1 MNNDELYHY
10 GVLGMKW
17 GVRRAKRNGDTSGL
31 QKHYGKTTAK
41 LDKLEAKASQKAD
54 KASEQFAKSYTSR
67 TNWRSSKNR
76 EKGVKNTRKALRS
89 YSKEAKFAKAA
100 VDSFGDA
107 PATAISSDDKNR
119 IAGVL
124 SRSINMQQKL
134 TGDMNTQQIMS
145 TMMPTM
151 NNMNYTLNQMS
162 Y

>member
-1 MNNDELYHY
+1 MDNDELYHY

-17 GVRRAKRNGDTSGL
+17 GVRRAKRSGDTSGL

-41 LDKLEAKASQKAD
+41 LDKLDTKAAQKAGKASA
-54 KASEQFAKSYTSR
+54 EFAKSYTSR

-76 EKGVKNTRKALRS
+76 EKGVKNTRKALRG

-100 VDSFGDA
+100 VDSFSDA
-107 PATAISSDDKNR
+107 PVTAISLDDKKR
-119 IAGVL
+119 IADAL

-134 TGDMNTQQIMS
+134 TGDMNTQQMMS
-145 TMMPTM
+145 TMS
-151 NNMNYTLNQMS
+151 NMNYTLNQMS

>member
-1 MNNDELYHY
+1 MDNDELYHY

-17 GVRRAKRNGDTSGL
+17 GVRRAKRSGDTASL

-41 LDKLEAKASQKAD
+41 IDKLDAKASQKAS
-54 KASEQFAKSYTSR
+54 KASEQLAKSYVSR

-76 EKGVKNTRKALRS
+76 EKGVKNTRKALRG

-107 PATAISSDDKNR
+107 SATAISSDDKKR
-119 IAGVL
+119 ISDAL

-134 TGDMNTQQIMS
+134 TGDMNAQQMMS
-145 TMMPTM
+145 TM
-151 NNMNYTLNQMS
+151 NSMNYKLNQVS